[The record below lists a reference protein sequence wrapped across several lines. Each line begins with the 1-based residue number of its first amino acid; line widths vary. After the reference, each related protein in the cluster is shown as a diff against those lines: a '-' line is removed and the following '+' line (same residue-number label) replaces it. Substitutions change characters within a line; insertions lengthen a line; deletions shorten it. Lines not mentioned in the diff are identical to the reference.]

1 MKIKTQAPLRVLLF
15 SFILI
20 FQFSCS
26 KDSDLLTDYV
36 LADAKE
42 DLVIGQ
48 YVVDDNFETVID
60 DTIVLDVLANDDFEN
75 TEEVAITETT
85 APVNGTVEINTDN
98 TLTYIPDPE
107 IVEQIQDTTN
117 VSTPEVVDTFTYT
130 TEVVNED
137 ETVSTETGNVTV
149 TASRQEPIVVS
160 VNVAKFKAD
169 FDAQTIDDARQIA
182 LSNSGV
188 VGDLYYFDV
197 SPYVYMFQ
205 VTGQD
210 SYMDFAM
217 ELFQN
222 TINTSTLSSTMYS
235 TYTGYSGYYNDSY
248 YSWGCPPGGDPNE
261 VTTQCRVISSGEVV
275 LNETRGMR
283 TVARMLWVLSKSP
296 TYLAKGTNQ
305 AKYDSQL
312 AWFERNIWEKWM
324 SRGIGWHYRSH
335 THMSSHSASI
345 AWFLH
350 QITQKQ
356 EYRDFYDNW
365 SYAGYPATSS
375 YSGANMRDNLREIS
389 LTGGNGY
396 VWNGAWGSLT
406 GSNDVSHANA
416 EVETM
421 VLGAEMNDYWT
432 TTDMQKLIRTFNQII
447 FKNSTYQNQAYYIT
461 GGGTA
466 AALWD
471 QGWVQL
477 GRFSETLQT
486 RLENAEILPTYYYY
500 QKIRIANLAYNR
512 AYLDGTLYYPEN

>member
-48 YVVDDNFETVID
+48 FVVDDTFETVID
-60 DTIVLDVLANDDFEN
+60 DTIVLDVLANDAFEN

-197 SPYVYMFQ
+197 SQ
-205 VTGQD
+205 
-210 SYMDFAM
+210 
-217 ELFQN
+217 
-222 TINTSTLSSTMYS
+222 
-235 TYTGYSGYYNDSY
+235 
-248 YSWGCPPGGDPNE
+248 
-261 VTTQCRVISSGEVV
+261 R
-275 LNETRGMR
+275 
-283 TVARMLWVLSKSP
+283 
-296 TYLAKGTNQ
+296 
-305 AKYDSQL
+305 
-312 AWFERNIWEKWM
+312 
-324 SRGIGWHYRSH
+324 
-335 THMSSHSASI
+335 
-345 AWFLH
+345 
-350 QITQKQ
+350 
-356 EYRDFYDNW
+356 
-365 SYAGYPATSS
+365 
-375 YSGANMRDNLREIS
+375 
-389 LTGGNGY
+389 
-396 VWNGAWGSLT
+396 
-406 GSNDVSHANA
+406 
-416 EVETM
+416 
-421 VLGAEMNDYWT
+421 
-432 TTDMQKLIRTFNQII
+432 
-447 FKNSTYQNQAYYIT
+447 
-461 GGGTA
+461 
-466 AALWD
+466 
-471 QGWVQL
+471 
-477 GRFSETLQT
+477 
-486 RLENAEILPTYYYY
+486 
-500 QKIRIANLAYNR
+500 
-512 AYLDGTLYYPEN
+512 